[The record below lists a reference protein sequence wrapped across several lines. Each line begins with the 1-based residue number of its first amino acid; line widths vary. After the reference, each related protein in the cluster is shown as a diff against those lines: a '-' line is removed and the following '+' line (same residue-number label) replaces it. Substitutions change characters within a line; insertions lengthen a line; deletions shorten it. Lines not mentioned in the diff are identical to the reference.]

1 MPACGLREHRDPEN
15 SSLQR
20 ERTASM
26 NWNSSRVR
34 RAVGSRWRRPWTD
47 RAGHVE
53 VLEVE
58 GLDRFGFWDVK
69 QVMRVRNI

>member
-1 MPACGLREHRDPEN
+1 
-15 SSLQR
+15 
-20 ERTASM
+20 M